1 MKLYGRGASRS
12 FRAVWALK
20 EASLDFEYEST
31 QLLDD
36 VTEEYLTLN
45 SQGKVP
51 TLVDGDLVLT
61 ESAAILNYVGRKAAD
76 STLMPQD
83 AMEQAQYDEVCFFI
97 MAELEQPLW
106 TLVKHRF
113 ALPEP
118 YRRDVADTAG
128 FEFEKAQRALSF
140 ILRNR
145 SYAATDRFTM
155 ADVLLAQTLSWA
167 ESSGQSVSTELL
179 QYKNLQYDRAA
190 CKEAQV
196 LIEEQG

>member
-20 EASLDFEYEST
+20 EAGLEFEYEST

-36 VTEEYLTLN
+36 VTEEYLALN

-61 ESAAILNYVGRKAAD
+61 ESAAILNYVGRKAVDKA
-76 STLMPQD
+76 LMPLND
-83 AMEQAQYDEVCFFI
+83 HEQAQFDEMCFFI

-118 YRRDVADTAG
+118 YRRDVVETAA
-128 FEFEKAQRALSF
+128 FEFNKAQSALTF
-140 ILRNR
+140 LLRNR
-145 SYAATDRFTM
+145 THAATDRFTM
-155 ADVLLAQTLSWA
+155 ADVLLAQTLAWA

-179 QYKNLQYDRAA
+179 QYKNAQYERTA
-190 CKEAQV
+190 CKEAQA